1 MDQASDGR
9 GSKNAPAHS
18 AGALNEAASEDR
30 LLPLV
35 ETEIIP
41 RLMMAHQDQRL
52 EAPNAPEILERD
64 VIAFSRALMENRMT
78 DATDVVADLCSQG
91 ISMDRVYLNLFAPSA
106 RYLGE
111 LWEADLCTFSE
122 VTLCLW
128 RLQTLLYELS
138 PAFHSNA
145 TPAKIAPNS
154 ERRILMATMPGQ
166 QHTFGLSMLSE
177 FFRREGWVVL
187 SIPSPKPGELQ
198 DSLSGNWFD
207 VLALSVSTDN
217 ELPELGKSIRTARKT
232 SRNPRLSVMVGGPL
246 FTREPSLAATVGAD
260 GCSSDADAALALAVQ
275 LIQQQQDV
283 RMN

>member
-138 PAFHSNA
+138 PAFHSSA

>member
-9 GSKNAPAHS
+9 GSKNAPPAS
-18 AGALNEAASEDR
+18 ALKQAASEDR
-30 LLPLV
+30 LLPIV
-35 ETEIIP
+35 ETVIIP
-41 RLMMAHQDQRL
+41 RLMMAHQNERL
-52 EAPNAPEILERD
+52 EAPNAPSIRARD
-64 VIAFSRALMENRMT
+64 ISDFSQALMENRLP
-78 DATDVVADLCSQG
+78 DANDIVADICGRGL
-91 ISMDRVYLNLFAPSA
+91 SMDHVYLGLFAPAA

-138 PAFHSNA
+138 PAFHGN
-145 TPAKIAPNS
+145 AKIAKLAPAS

-177 FFRREGWVVL
+177 FFRREGWIVL
-187 SIPSPKPGELQ
+187 SVPSPKPGELQ

-217 ELPELGKSIRTARKT
+217 ELPELGKTIRSARKT

-246 FTREPSLAATVGAD
+246 FLREPGLAATVGSD
-260 GCSSDADAALALAVQ
+260 GCSSDADAALALALQ
-275 LIQQQQDV
+275 LIQNQQDV